1 MLILGFTD
9 YESQGRRLAKA
20 LGIPFSLVTIHK
32 FPDGESLVTLPEK
45 LSDKVIV
52 CRSLDHPNEK
62 LIELLLVAKAVKER
76 GVHYISLVAPYL
88 CYMRQ
93 DKAFNPGEV
102 VSQQII
108 GTFLGGLVDA
118 VITVDAHLHRIN
130 SLKQVIPVEQALNLS
145 ASPLMTDFLAKRG
158 ENTLLVGPDAESEQ
172 WVSAIA
178 APAGLDHVIANK
190 VRLGDRL
197 VNITLPD
204 YDYKGR
210 DVVLVDDM
218 VSTGKTMVA
227 VAEKLKAAGTRSIN
241 CLVTHAL
248 FTGDAISQLKQAGI
262 EQIWSTDSISHPSNV
277 IHLDR
282 LLAAATGFA
291 AGY

>member
-52 CRSLDHPNEK
+52 CRPLDHPNEK

-178 APAGLDHVIANK
+178 EPAGLDHVIANK

-248 FTGDAISQLKQAGI
+248 FAGDAISQLKQAGI